1 MHHTWVACGVCLSK
15 WEAGWEIRR
24 ALLSPLP
31 MAGLSGWA
39 ELSNDSFWVVGVGVE
54 SSIGEDGCSCKCNKR
69 VWPRT
74 VQMILNGWYSV
85 YKY

>member
-1 MHHTWVACGVCLSK
+1 MACGVGLSK

-39 ELSNDSFWVVGVGVE
+39 EQSNDSFWVVGVGEE